1 MNTFEVMQLKQFCR
15 ISSSEHTLN
24 ESKVT
29 DSIQLTNWEELTPAV
44 NYSSANKPSTS
55 QGKCSG
61 NRDICFRI
69 QWHHSAGLAEI
80 LEAATNIYP
89 SSWHRPS

>member
-1 MNTFEVMQLKQFCR
+1 MTQMKQFCR
-15 ISSSEHTLN
+15 ISSSEFALN

-29 DSIQLTNWEELTPAV
+29 DSIQLMNWDELTPAV
-44 NYSSANKPSTS
+44 NYSSDIKHSTS

-61 NRDICFRI
+61 YRDISFRI

-80 LEAATNIYP
+80 LEAATNIHP
-89 SSWHRPS
+89 IS